1 MAGLSRALCPSEARR
16 HESLETLDTGNLAT
30 IKRLETLDDYL
41 KRALLARVYD
51 VARETPIEPMPRLAA
66 RIGGG
71 VWLKREDEQPVFSF
85 KIRGAYNKVAL
96 LSDEA
101 RSRGVICASAG
112 NHAQG
117 VALAARRL
125 GCRAV
130 IVMPVTTP
138 AIKVQAVEALGG
150 EVELFGDDFDAAAA
164 HAKVREISEHLSFV
178 HPYDDPDV
186 IAGQATV
193 GLEILRQHPGPLD
206 AVFVAVG
213 GGGLIAGVG
222 AILKSLRPEVR
233 VICVEAEDSAS
244 MTASLKAGKRVTL
257 DKVGRF
263 ADGVA
268 VKCPG
273 VRPFRI
279 AQRVVDECVVVSND
293 AICAAIKD
301 VFEDRRAILEPAGAL
316 AVAGLKAYTAT
327 HGPGEYLAIACGANL
342 NFDSLRHVSERA
354 EIGERR
360 ETVFAATIPER
371 PGAFREFCA
380 ALGSLAVTEFN
391 YRLAAG
397 DEAHVFVG
405 VRTDDGAGLLTQLKA
420 DGYAAI
426 DLTDDETAK
435 LHVRYMVGGRAEA
448 TDERLIAFE
457 FPERAGALGG
467 FLGAMDHPWNISL
480 FHYRN
485 HGSDVGRVLAG
496 VQVPEGDEGEFS
508 HFLARV
514 GFAWTDVTNDPA
526 CRLFLR

>member
-1 MAGLSRALCPSEARR
+1 MRYRSPALHIDSFCSNTILL
-16 HESLETLDTGNLAT
+16 LETLD
-30 IKRLETLDDYL
+30 EVL
-41 KRALLARVYD
+41 KGALRARVYD
-51 VARETPIEPMPRLAA
+51 VARETPVEPMPRLAA
-66 RIGGG
+66 RIGGS
-71 VWLKREDEQPVFSF
+71 VWIKREDEQPVFSF
-85 KIRGAYNKVAL
+85 KIRGAYNKVAQL
-96 LSDEA
+96 APESRE
-101 RSRGVICASAG
+101 RGVICASAG

-130 IVMPVTTP
+130 VVMPRTTP

-164 HAKVREISEHLSFV
+164 HAKVRESCEHLTFV

-222 AILKSLRPEVR
+222 AVLKTLRPEVR

-244 MTASLKAGKRVTL
+244 MTASLEAGKRVTL
-257 DKVGRF
+257 PRVGRF

-316 AVAGLKAYTAT
+316 AVAGLKAYAAK
-327 HGPGEYLAIACGANL
+327 HGAGHYLAIACGANL

-360 ETVFAATIPER
+360 EAVFAATIPER
-371 PGAFREFCA
+371 PGAFRRFIA
-380 ALGSLAVTEFN
+380 ALGEVSVTEFN
-391 YRLAAG
+391 YRLAPG

-405 VRTDDGAGLLTQLKA
+405 VRTEDGAGVIARLREEGGA
-420 DGYAAI
+420 VV

-435 LHVRYMVGGRAEA
+435 LHVRYMVGGRAQA
-448 TDERLIAFE
+448 ADERLIAFE
-457 FPERAGALGG
+457 FPERTGALLG
-467 FLGAMDHPWNISL
+467 FLGAMDPRWNISL

-496 VQVPEGDEGEFS
+496 IQVPPEDEAAFAA
-508 HFLARV
+508 FLARV
-514 GFAWTDVTNDPA
+514 GFAWTDVTDDPA

>member
-1 MAGLSRALCPSEARR
+1 M
-16 HESLETLDTGNLAT
+16 ETLEG
-30 IKRLETLDDYL
+30 YL

-51 VARETPIEPMPRLAA
+51 VARETPIEPMPRLAT
-66 RIGGG
+66 RLGSG

-96 LSDEA
+96 LPPEA
-101 RSRGVICASAG
+101 RTRGVVCASAG

-117 VALAARRL
+117 VALAARRM

-130 IVMPVTTP
+130 VVMPRTTP
-138 AIKVQAVEALGG
+138 SIKVEAVRAWGA
-150 EVELFGDDFDAAAA
+150 EVDLEGDDFDAASLHA
-164 HAKVREISEHLSFV
+164 HRRAEAEGLTYV

-193 GLEILRQHPGPLD
+193 GVEILRQHPGPLD

-213 GGGLIAGVG
+213 GGGLVAGVG
-222 AILKSLRPEVR
+222 AVVKALRPGVK
-233 VICVEAEDSAS
+233 VVAVEAEDSAS
-244 MTASLKAGKRVTL
+244 MTASLAKGERVTL
-257 DKVGRF
+257 ERVGRF

-273 VRPFRI
+273 VETFRV
-279 AQRVVDECVVVSND
+279 AQQVVDECVVVSND

-316 AVAGLKAYTAT
+316 AVAGLKAYAER

-371 PGAFREFCA
+371 PGSFRAFCG
-380 ALGSLAVTEFN
+380 ALGALAVTEFN
-391 YRLAAG
+391 YRLAPG
-397 DEAHVFVG
+397 EEAHVFVG
-405 VRTDDGAGLLTQLKA
+405 VRTDPGKDILDELRTE
-420 DGYAAI
+420 GYEVL
-426 DLTDDETAK
+426 DLTDNELAK
-435 LHVRYMVGGRAEA
+435 LHVRHMVGGRAPVEN
-448 TDERLIAFE
+448 ERLVAFE

-467 FLGAMDHPWNISL
+467 FLNAMEHPWNISL

-496 VQVPEGDEGEFS
+496 IQVPPKDEAAFGA
-508 HFLARV
+508 FLERV
-514 GFAWTDVTNDPA
+514 GFEWTDVTNDPA
-526 CRLFLR
+526 CARFLR

>member
-1 MAGLSRALCPSEARR
+1 MPDE
-16 HESLETLDTGNLAT
+16 LEG
-30 IKRLETLDDYL
+30 IL

-51 VARETPIEPMPRLAA
+51 VARETPVEAMPRLAA
-66 RIGGG
+66 RIGGQ
-71 VWLKREDEQPVFSF
+71 VWLKREDEQPSFSF
-85 KIRGAYNKVAL
+85 KVRGAYHKVAS

-101 RSRGVICASAG
+101 RAKGVICASAG

-117 VALAARRL
+117 VALAAQRL

-130 IVMPVTTP
+130 VVMPRTTP
-138 AIKVQAVEALGG
+138 AIKVEAVAALGA
-150 EVELFGDDFDAAAA
+150 EVELHGDDFDAAAA
-164 HAKVREISEHLSFV
+164 HAQVVAGFGGMTLV
-178 HPYDDPDV
+178 HPYDDPEV

-193 GLEILRQHPGPLD
+193 GLEILRQAPGPLD

-222 AILKSLRPEVR
+222 AVIKSLRPEVR
-233 VICVEAEDSAS
+233 VVCVEAEDSAS
-244 MTASLKAGKRVTL
+244 MTASLREGKRVTL
-257 DKVGRF
+257 ARVGRF

-268 VKCPG
+268 VRCPG
-273 VRPFRI
+273 ELTFEVAR
-279 AQRVVDECVVVSND
+279 RVVDECVTVSND

-316 AVAGLKAYTAT
+316 AVAGLKAYAAK
-327 HGPGEYLAIACGANL
+327 HGPGTYLAIACGANL

-360 ETVFAATIPER
+360 EAVFAATIPER

-380 ALGSLAVTEFN
+380 ALGPLAVTEFN
-391 YRLAAG
+391 YRLAPGA
-397 DEAHVFVG
+397 EAHVFVG
-405 VRTDDGAGLLTQLKA
+405 VRTDDGAGVLDGLRA
-420 DGYAAI
+420 AGYAAV

-435 LHVRYMVGGRAEA
+435 LHVRHMVGGRASVPG
-448 TDERLIAFE
+448 ERLVAFE
-457 FPERAGALGG
+457 FPERAGALAG

-485 HGSDVGRVLAG
+485 HGSDVGRVLVGIQAP
-496 VQVPEGDEGEFS
+496 PEEEGAFGA
-508 HFLARV
+508 FLARV
-514 GFAWTDVTNDPA
+514 GFAWTDVTDDAA